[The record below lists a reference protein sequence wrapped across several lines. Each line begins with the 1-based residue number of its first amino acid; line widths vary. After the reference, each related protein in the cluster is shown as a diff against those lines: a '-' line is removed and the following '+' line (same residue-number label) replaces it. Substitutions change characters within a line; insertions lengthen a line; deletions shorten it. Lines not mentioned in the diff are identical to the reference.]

1 MSQTRRSKSPAY
13 WLLSLLAIVQTGVAD
28 DTVENFSEEEVKAA
42 AEYTATLGMCSNPT
56 LLELAKIES
65 SSCESRLSKYSASCW
80 MELDRLKL
88 DYKFAK
94 DESSQEMFIA
104 ISLVYE
110 SCLRASLLNRIVG
123 EKKKLDSGPVAK
135 D

>member
-1 MSQTRRSKSPAY
+1 MSHTRRLKSPAC
-13 WLLSLLAIVQTGVAD
+13 WLLSLLAISQTGVAD
-28 DTVENFSEEEVKAA
+28 DAVGHLSEEEVKAA
-42 AEYTATLGMCSNPT
+42 AEYTATLGICSNPT

-65 SSCESRLSKYSASCW
+65 SSCESRLSNYSASCW

-88 DYKFAK
+88 DYKLAK

-104 ISLVYE
+104 ISLAYE
-110 SCLRASLLNRIVG
+110 SCLRASLLYKIVHDK
-123 EKKKLDSGPVAK
+123 EKSDCGDVPK